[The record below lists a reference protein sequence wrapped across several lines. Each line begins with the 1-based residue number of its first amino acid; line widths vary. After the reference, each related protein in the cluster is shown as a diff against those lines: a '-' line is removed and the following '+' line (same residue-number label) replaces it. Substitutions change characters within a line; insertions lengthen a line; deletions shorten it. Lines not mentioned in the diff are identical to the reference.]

1 VFPGGGLRPASRR
14 LADLD
19 ALRLGPAARA
29 ADIRPVGA
37 RAADPSLDKTQLL
50 KEKRDMLKKLS
61 QRLHSEE
68 KGFTLIELLVVIL
81 IIGILAAI
89 ALPAFLGQ
97 QKKGQDAEAKSLARN
112 AVSQVESCGSD
123 AAGNY
128 ASCETAAQLGNTG
141 LSIGTGAGQVAIAAS
156 ADGKGYTI
164 TGTSKSNNTF
174 TITKDSTT
182 GISTRTCATH
192 GDGGCKNTA
201 DGQGNYW

>member
-1 VFPGGGLRPASRR
+1 MLSRPPDSRR
-14 LADLD
+14 SHHM
-19 ALRLGPAARA
+19 LR
-29 ADIRPVGA
+29 
-37 RAADPSLDKTQLL
+37 
-50 KEKRDMLKKLS
+50 KLTE
-61 QRLHSEE
+61 RINTEE

-112 AVSQVESCGSD
+112 AVSQVESCASD
-123 AAGNY
+123 TAGIYTN
-128 ASCETAAQLGNTG
+128 CTTAVQLGNTG
-141 LSIGTGAGQVAIAAS
+141 LSIGAGAGQVSITAS

-192 GDGGCKNTA
+192 GDGGCKNAA